1 VTSTTGKDEH
11 PDVTEI
17 SDLTEGLLS
26 PSRAADIGRHLED
39 CALCADVRDSLEEVR
54 GLLGSVPVPSRMP
67 DDIAERIDATLAAE
81 SLARSST
88 AGDSSSTAG
97 DSSSPA
103 ASEDD
108 RASTGSH
115 VSRETSPAA
124 DRPAGRARTSTTGP
138 GRKGKKRPGN
148 RRVALGAAF
157 TAVGL
162 GLGSVLLVFAVNGGG
177 SSPTAE
183 GTQTASDTFSAAK
196 LESKVADLLDKN
208 APAAPSSRGP
218 NRSMGVEGGVDPQR
232 PKILR
237 EVNVP
242 DCVRKGI
249 GRDEN
254 AIAAEEGVF
263 QGKDALLV
271 VLPDASD
278 VTRVTAYLMDATCV
292 QHPTES
298 AAKILLTE
306 SYARS

>member
-1 VTSTTGKDEH
+1 MTSTTGKAGH

-26 PSRAADIGRHLED
+26 PSRAADIERHLED
-39 CALCADVRDSLEEVR
+39 CELCADVHDSLEEIR
-54 GLLGSVPVPSRMP
+54 GLLGSVPVPSGMP
-67 DDIAERIDATLAAE
+67 DDVAARIDAALAAE
-81 SLARSST
+81 SLARS
-88 AGDSSSTAG
+88 AAPGDSSTA
-97 DSSSPA
+97 A
-103 ASEDD
+103 LSEDSD
-108 RASTGSH
+108 DEPASAGSY

-124 DRPAGRARTSTTGP
+124 DRSAGRARPSTTGP
-138 GRKGKKRPGN
+138 GRKGRKRAGN

-183 GTQTASDTFSAAK
+183 GDQTASDTFSAAK
-196 LESKVADLLDKN
+196 LESKVADLLDKT
-208 APAAPSSRGP
+208 APAAPSPRGS
-218 NRSMGVEGGVDPQR
+218 NRSMGVEGGVDTKS

-237 EVNVP
+237 EVDVP
-242 DCVRKGI
+242 DCVQKGI
-249 GRDEN
+249 DRDEN
-254 AIAAEEGVF
+254 ALAAEEGVY

-271 VLPDASD
+271 VLPDATD

-292 QHPTES
+292 KHPTAS
-298 AAKILLTE
+298 AAKILLTK

>member
-1 VTSTTGKDEH
+1 MTSTTGRAGH

-26 PSRAADIGRHLED
+26 PSRAADIQRHLED
-39 CALCADVRDSLEEVR
+39 CELCADVHDSLEEIR

-67 DDIAERIDATLAAE
+67 DDVAERIDAALAAE
-81 SLARSST
+81 SSARST
-88 AGDSSSTAG
+88 APGDST
-97 DSSSPA
+97 SPA
-103 ASEDD
+103 VDEDD
-108 RASTGSH
+108 RTSTGSH

-124 DRPAGRARTSTTGP
+124 DRPAGRARPSTTGP
-138 GRKGKKRPGN
+138 GRKGKKRTGN
-148 RRVALGAAF
+148 RRVVLGAAF

-162 GLGSVLLVFAVNGGG
+162 GLGSVLLVFAMSGGG

-183 GTQTASDTFSAAK
+183 GNQTASDTFSAAK

-208 APAAPSSRGP
+208 ALAAPSSRGP

-254 AIAAEEGVF
+254 ALAAEEGVF

-278 VTRVTAYLMDATCV
+278 VTRVTAYLMDASCV
-292 QHPTES
+292 QHPTEN

>member
-1 VTSTTGKDEH
+1 MTSTTGKAGH

-26 PSRAADIGRHLED
+26 PSRAADIQRHLED
-39 CALCADVRDSLEEVR
+39 CELCADVHDSLEEIR

-67 DDIAERIDATLAAE
+67 DDVAERIDAALAAE
-81 SLARSST
+81 SSARST
-88 AGDSSSTAG
+88 APGDST
-97 DSSSPA
+97 SPA
-103 ASEDD
+103 VNEDD
-108 RASTGSH
+108 RTSTGSH

-124 DRPAGRARTSTTGP
+124 DRPAGRARPSTTGP
-138 GRKGKKRPGN
+138 GRKGKKRTGN
-148 RRVALGAAF
+148 RRVVLGAAF

-162 GLGSVLLVFAVNGGG
+162 GLGSVLLVFAMNGGG

-183 GTQTASDTFSAAK
+183 GNQTASDTFSAAK

-254 AIAAEEGVF
+254 ALAAEEGVF

-278 VTRVTAYLMDATCV
+278 VTRVTAYLMDASCV

>member
-1 VTSTTGKDEH
+1 MTSTTGKAGH

-26 PSRAADIGRHLED
+26 PSRAADIQRHLED
-39 CALCADVRDSLEEVR
+39 CELCADVHDSLEEIR

-67 DDIAERIDATLAAE
+67 DDVAERIDAALAAE
-81 SLARSST
+81 SSARST
-88 AGDSSSTAG
+88 APGDST
-97 DSSSPA
+97 SPA
-103 ASEDD
+103 VNEDD
-108 RASTGSH
+108 RTSTGSH

-124 DRPAGRARTSTTGP
+124 DRPAGRARPSTTGP
-138 GRKGKKRPGN
+138 GRKGKKRTGN
-148 RRVALGAAF
+148 RRVVLGAAF

-162 GLGSVLLVFAVNGGG
+162 GLGSVLLVFAMNGGG

-183 GTQTASDTFSAAK
+183 GNQTASDTFSAAK

-208 APAAPSSRGP
+208 ALAAPSSRGP

-254 AIAAEEGVF
+254 ALAAEEGVF

-278 VTRVTAYLMDATCV
+278 VTRVTAYLMDASCV

>member
-1 VTSTTGKDEH
+1 MTSTTGKDGH

-26 PSRAADIGRHLED
+26 PSRAADVQRHLED
-39 CALCADVRDSLEEVR
+39 CELCADVYDSLEEIR

-67 DDIAERIDATLAAE
+67 DDVADRIDAALAAE
-81 SLARSST
+81 SRARSLT
-88 AGDSSSTAG
+88 PGDSST
-97 DSSSPA
+97 PA
-103 ASEDD
+103 LDEDD

-124 DRPAGRARTSTTGP
+124 DRPAGRARPSTTGP
-138 GRKGKKRPGN
+138 GRKGQKKKRTGN

-183 GTQTASDTFSAAK
+183 GDQTASDTFSAAK
-196 LESKVADLLDKN
+196 LESKVAGLLEKS

-218 NRSMGVEGGVDPQR
+218 KRSMGVEGGADTAR

-237 EVNVP
+237 EVDVP
-242 DCVRKGI
+242 DCVQKGI
-249 GRDEN
+249 GRDES
-254 AIAAEEGVF
+254 ALAAEEGVY

-278 VTRVTAYLMDATCV
+278 IARVTAYLMDATCV
-292 QHPTES
+292 KHATASP
-298 AAKILLTE
+298 AKILLTK